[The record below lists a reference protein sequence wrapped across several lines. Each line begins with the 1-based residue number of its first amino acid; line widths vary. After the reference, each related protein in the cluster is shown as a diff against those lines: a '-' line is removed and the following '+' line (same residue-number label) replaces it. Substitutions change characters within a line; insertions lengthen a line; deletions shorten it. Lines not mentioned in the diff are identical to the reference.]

1 MVTREMALWLKA
13 LGALPQESS
22 FPIWLKTDCN
32 SSSRRSET
40 LIWPLWALYTHVQ
53 LTPINM
59 PF

>member
-22 FPIWLKTDCN
+22 SIHNTFPIWLKTDCN

-40 LIWPLWALYTHVQ
+40 LTYIQTGR
-53 LTPINM
+53 T
-59 PF
+59 